1 MSTYSP
7 IKKLYIRNFRNIGDV
22 EIDFTQSPIVT
33 LVGDNEAGKT
43 SVIKAFATCALHANP
58 RDQKDYIRDNT
69 KMFGIAIELEDGTR
83 VTRIKEASGINSY
96 QISKD
101 NINVWSTNKITD
113 GLPEEVRKIMGL
125 IAEPET
131 NEFLHIRTY
140 EDKLLFVVT
149 PNSTNYKVMYNAL
162 KVEQITKAIKNGSV
176 EVNTLKSE
184 NNSNEISKN
193 ALEQQL
199 KSIHTCD
206 IEPLIGIR
214 DRLKSQLGLLYKIN
228 KAKTLLD
235 SIDNTEKQLG
245 ALLLIDRFNL
255 QPLNE
260 VITSKLLTANRLLNN
275 KNNSE
280 KLVKNLEELNN
291 IEEISTNKLDRL
303 YSIINKKNIL
313 NDKVKKASLLNSVNE
328 ISEISELNAIQINKI
343 YTLLNRM
350 EAYKAQE
357 SLMGIEQ
364 YNEINTVI
372 LNKVNRAK
380 QIIAENKDKQTA
392 LEQINNYICQVHDY
406 MKQCGVAVEA
416 CPKCGEAVIFDI
428 DKIEA

>member
-7 IKKLYIRNFRNIGDV
+7 IKRLYIRNFRNLGDV

-43 SVIKAFATCALHANP
+43 SVIKAFTTCALHANP

-83 VTRIKEASGINSY
+83 ITRIKEASGINSY

-101 NINVWSTNKITD
+101 NVNVWSTNKITD

-131 NEFLHIRTY
+131 NEFLHVRTY

-162 KVEQITKAIKNGSV
+162 KVEQITKAIKAGSI

-193 ALEQQL
+193 ALEGQL
-199 KSIHTCD
+199 KLVHTCE
-206 IEPLIGIR
+206 IEPLINIR
-214 DRLKSQLGLLYKIN
+214 DRLKSQLNLLNKIN
-228 KAKTLLD
+228 KAKTLLNK
-235 SIDNTEKQLG
+235 IDNSEKQLG
-245 ALLLIDRFNL
+245 ALLLIDRFKL
-255 QPLNE
+255 EPLNE
-260 VITSKLLTANRLLNN
+260 ILTSKLVTVSRLLNN

-280 KLVKNLEELNN
+280 ELIKNLEEINN
-291 IEEISTNKLDRL
+291 IEEINVDKLEKL
-303 YSIINKKNIL
+303 YSIVNKKNIL
-313 NDKVKKASLLNSVNE
+313 NTKITKASLINGVNE
-328 ISEISELNAIQINKI
+328 ISEISELSVMQINKL
-343 YTLLNRM
+343 TALLNKI
-350 EAYKAQE
+350 ETYKRNTTILE
-357 SLMGIEQ
+357 LEQ
-364 YNEINTVI
+364 CSEIQTLI
-372 LNKVNRAK
+372 LDKASRAK
-380 QIIAENKDKQTA
+380 QIIEENGHKQTA